1 MTNSMKKILLAILA
15 IVFLASCKNTE
26 TPGLDIQCA
35 FTTYEVLKDSV
46 KLEYTLK
53 VHNTEG
59 YYSVDADEL
68 RDSIEAASKLVVRES
83 FDPLYEKYGEKFLMK
98 AVYRKEGAVLK
109 SKEEIYTYFENS
121 ITSETMM
128 EVARQIKVKA
138 LTVK

>member
-1 MTNSMKKILLAILA
+1 MKKILLAILA

-26 TPGLDIQCA
+26 TPSLDIQCA
-35 FTTYEVLKDSV
+35 FTTYESLKDSV

>member
-1 MTNSMKKILLAILA
+1 MKKILLVILV
-15 IVFLASCKNTE
+15 IVCLASCKNSK
-26 TPGLDIQCA
+26 TPSLDIQCA
-35 FTTYEVLKDSV
+35 FTTYEALKDSV

-53 VHNTEG
+53 VYNTEG

-83 FDPLYEKYGEKFLMK
+83 FGPLYEKYGENFLMK
-98 AVYRKEGAVLK
+98 AVYYKEGTVLK

-121 ITSETMM
+121 ITSETMI

>member
-1 MTNSMKKILLAILA
+1 MKKILLVILA
-15 IVFLASCKNTE
+15 IVCLASCKNTE

-35 FTTYEVLKDSV
+35 FTTYEALKDSV
-46 KLEYTLK
+46 KLEYTMK

-59 YYSVDADEL
+59 YYSIDADEL
-68 RDSIEAASKLVVRES
+68 QDSIKAASKLVVRES
-83 FDPLYEKYGEKFLMK
+83 FDPLYEKYGERFLMK
-98 AVYRKEGAVLK
+98 TVYFKEGAVLK

-128 EVARQIKVKA
+128 EVARQIKIKA

>member
-1 MTNSMKKILLAILA
+1 MKKILLAILA

-35 FTTYEVLKDSV
+35 FTTYEALKDSV

-68 RDSIEAASKLVVRES
+68 RDSIEEASKLVVRES
-83 FDPLYEKYGEKFLMK
+83 FNPLYEKYGEKFLMK

>member
-1 MTNSMKKILLAILA
+1 MKKILLVILA

-26 TPGLDIQCA
+26 TPSLDIQCA
-35 FTTYEVLKDSV
+35 FTTYEALKDSV

-53 VHNTEG
+53 VYNTEG
-59 YYSVDADEL
+59 YYSVDTDEL
-68 RDSIEAASKLVVRES
+68 RDSIEAASKVAVRES
-83 FDPLYEKYGEKFLMK
+83 FDPLYEKYGERFLMK
-98 AVYRKEGAVLK
+98 VVYHKEGAVLR

-121 ITSETMM
+121 ITSETMI